1 MSAAPGSLLVLRE
14 SCSFPVLQVSFV
26 KTGPWEHT
34 RVWKWFTEARPS
46 DCHGSWGAGNPLLQL
61 AQDTGVPVILDK
73 EVTLE
78 RKKSPSFVLGQHS
91 PPSSPANTKKLS
103 LIFDFSWE
111 FWAFSLASQLSAVR
125 RA

>member
-1 MSAAPGSLLVLRE
+1 MFLPCSSSFFCENRALGAHKSLEIVYRGEAFRLSWIMGSR
-14 SCSFPVLQVSFV
+14 
-26 KTGPWEHT
+26 
-34 RVWKWFTEARPS
+34 
-46 DCHGSWGAGNPLLQL
+46 DPLLQL

-78 RKKSPSFVLGQHS
+78 RKKSPSSVLGQHS

-111 FWAFSLASQLSAVR
+111 FWAFSLASQLSAVKQ
-125 RA
+125 A